1 MIKQVGVI
9 GLGNV
14 PGADQRA
21 VAQHRDAVGELE
33 HFFHAMAD
41 VDDGDDGLSLG
52 LSAVVSL
59 LTPVVRF
66 GN

>member
-1 MIKQVGVI
+1 
-9 GLGNV
+9 
-14 PGADQRA
+14 
-21 VAQHRDAVGELE
+21 
-33 HFFHAMAD
+33 MAD